1 MDYIT
6 LVIRLS
12 LVFFLT
18 LIYGVQRQ
26 KSHKPVGFGTYILV
40 AIGACGLSIASQ
52 ELVGINNT
60 VSLLAAIITGIGFL
74 GAGAL
79 IKTPDKVFGFTTAAS
94 IWFFAIFGVLIGIGE
109 YLIGIILYFLAF
121 VIVLFDESLEKRG
134 IGSYRRKIIITSNK
148 IVGKKELAEIMAG
161 YCTHFNLLYI
171 NINKKDK
178 KMVYAYLIEGP
189 RKDISH
195 LIKEIYNKKWC
206 TSVFFE

>member
-148 IVGKKELAEIMAG
+148 IVGKKERG
-161 YCTHFNLLYI
+161 GH
-171 NINKKDK
+171 
-178 KMVYAYLIEGP
+178 
-189 RKDISH
+189 
-195 LIKEIYNKKWC
+195 
-206 TSVFFE
+206 